1 MLSIFD
7 LTIIIIN
14 NLFPLFIFIINNL
27 IHCFIIFIII
37 FRIILITI
45 INLGGHHISHYNLH
59 YSIVMSISCFSQS
72 VRVVIDCDWAELVN
86 LY

>member
-7 LTIIIIN
+7 SVIIIIN
-14 NLFPLFIFIINNL
+14 NIFPLFMFIINNL
-27 IHCFIIFIII
+27 IHCSIIFIII
-37 FRIILITI
+37 FRIILINI
-45 INLGGHHISHYNLH
+45 INLSGHHISHKNLH